1 MRMRDEEPRLVG
13 CRTVG
18 YLEVSVVK
26 DGRVMVVATAVVVA
40 ILNGSRVQMPGML
53 GVLVRVPHV
62 PKRDEQE
69 RGHQPQGRHA
79 PKPITPLSCRQP
91 FEHAP

>member
-1 MRMRDEEPRLVG
+1 MRDEEPRLVG

-40 ILNGSRVQMPGML
+40 ILNGSRV
-53 GVLVRVPHV
+53 
-62 PKRDEQE
+62 
-69 RGHQPQGRHA
+69 
-79 PKPITPLSCRQP
+79 
-91 FEHAP
+91 